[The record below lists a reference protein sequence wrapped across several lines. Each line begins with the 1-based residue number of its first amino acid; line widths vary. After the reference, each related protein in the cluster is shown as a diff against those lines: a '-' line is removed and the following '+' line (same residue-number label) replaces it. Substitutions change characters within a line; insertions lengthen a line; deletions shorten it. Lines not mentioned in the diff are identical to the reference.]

1 MTEWDKA
8 YMNSRRPPR
17 TMREAFGPYTD
28 DTLHPMR
35 DNRKTP
41 AHEVALYLVAVV
53 AAVVVAVLA

>member
-1 MTEWDKA
+1 VNDWDKA
-8 YMNSRRPPR
+8 YMNARRFPR
-17 TMREAFGPYTD
+17 SMTEAFGPHTD

-53 AAVVVAVLA
+53 AVVVVAVLA